1 MELRRATHVLKWA
14 NVGKTGQ
21 MVQTLPPAVMP
32 DDPTRARRGDIAT
45 VIDGVSII
53 LAVALTTMIAL
64 DIDINVRPATAL
76 LFAVFVPGWTVLRVF
91 DVPVSM
97 MSIAGSVAISASAM
111 MLIGEG
117 TVLAGGWHWYPVG
130 VLLAGGC
137 ATLGFWSMSRRRQL
151 IVPALARE
159 AAPVVPGWV
168 GLTCAATAIAGWW
181 FVVNGL
187 DHGNLAK
194 VDALGLLPALPALYW
209 IGTIVIVGGLVTGC
223 LFSSRAAWLN
233 VAALL
238 AALHGL
244 PGILE
249 PHPRFSVAWVH
260 VGFAD
265 HIADHGTL
273 LTRLDARFSWAG
285 FFSGGGLLQRFS
297 GTDSLL
303 WMVRYA
309 PLFYNA
315 VAVMLIVLLARRTRA
330 TGVQAIVAATLF
342 CVFNWIG
349 QDYFSPQ
356 ATAFVLYL
364 SIVTLVLYAFPANP
378 AMVASTRLR
387 RLLRAEADGYQGLLG
402 PAPSTGISVLVLGA
416 CYLMLAALVISHQLT
431 PVFLMSAALLLVI
444 GNVTRLRTLPFAAA
458 VMFLAWL
465 SFGASAYWLG
475 HLSELTGSVG
485 HVGKLLN
492 QNVSSRTKS
501 TSLGRRFVVTSRLG
515 LALAAWSLAGL
526 SLVRLWRQRRTPV
539 ALLCLF
545 LAPFPMLFLQPYG
558 GEMALRVCY
567 FTLPAAS
574 ILIARMV
581 APIGRR
587 TIVRMVAFG
596 AIVAALIPVFL
607 AARFGNEKFEMFSDA
622 DVGIMNELYSIA
634 PQQSVV
640 YVASLQTLQYSDRVE
655 DVRFRNL
662 PSGTAAAVTKRFER
676 LPDATTVFVLFSETQ
691 AAYGTVALGRPD
703 GWLETLTSEFV
714 ATGRYRVVAQLG
726 AAVLLELER

>member
-1 MELRRATHVLKWA
+1 
-14 NVGKTGQ
+14 
-21 MVQTLPPAVMP
+21 
-32 DDPTRARRGDIAT
+32 
-45 VIDGVSII
+45 
-53 LAVALTTMIAL
+53 
-64 DIDINVRPATAL
+64 
-76 LFAVFVPGWTVLRVF
+76 
-91 DVPVSM
+91 
-97 MSIAGSVAISASAM
+97 
-111 MLIGEG
+111 
-117 TVLAGGWHWYPVG
+117 
-130 VLLAGGC
+130 
-137 ATLGFWSMSRRRQL
+137 
-151 IVPALARE
+151 
-159 AAPVVPGWV
+159 
-168 GLTCAATAIAGWW
+168 
-181 FVVNGL
+181 
-187 DHGNLAK
+187 
-194 VDALGLLPALPALYW
+194 
-209 IGTIVIVGGLVTGC
+209 
-223 LFSSRAAWLN
+223 
-233 VAALL
+233 
-238 AALHGL
+238 
-244 PGILE
+244 
-249 PHPRFSVAWVH
+249 
-260 VGFAD
+260 
-265 HIADHGTL
+265 
-273 LTRLDARFSWAG
+273 
-285 FFSGGGLLQRFS
+285 
-297 GTDSLL
+297 
-303 WMVRYA
+303 
-309 PLFYNA
+309 
-315 VAVMLIVLLARRTRA
+315 
-330 TGVQAIVAATLF
+330 
-342 CVFNWIG
+342 
-349 QDYFSPQ
+349 
-356 ATAFVLYL
+356 
-364 SIVTLVLYAFPANP
+364 
-378 AMVASTRLR
+378 
-387 RLLRAEADGYQGLLG
+387 
-402 PAPSTGISVLVLGA
+402 
-416 CYLMLAALVISHQLT
+416 
-431 PVFLMSAALLLVI
+431 
-444 GNVTRLRTLPFAAA
+444 
-458 VMFLAWL
+458 MFLAWL